1 MARTFRT
8 CRPNGTGSA
17 LTSSCASTAALPER
31 SGLSANSFPAC
42 YPTIPTLRCN
52 RTAFDTKTLLPIDV
66 FEPIIGFS
74 VEGPMD
80 IRRGG
85 QEILLNG
92 LALVLV
98 GLIWGLVA
106 PHTPYPRLALGA
118 HLQFEFNG
126 LLLIVMAALLLK
138 FDHAVGPKSL
148 LVMRLSAWLTWPMAL
163 SEVANSWWG
172 TKDILPLAARQAE

>member
-1 MARTFRT
+1 
-8 CRPNGTGSA
+8 
-17 LTSSCASTAALPER
+17 
-31 SGLSANSFPAC
+31 
-42 YPTIPTLRCN
+42 
-52 RTAFDTKTLLPIDV
+52 
-66 FEPIIGFS
+66 
-74 VEGPMD
+74 MD

-172 TKDILPLAARQAE
+172 TKDILPLAARQAEAGGGQPWQEATVALTHISAGLCLIAAWALLVAAFARNATPTASCLRQSD